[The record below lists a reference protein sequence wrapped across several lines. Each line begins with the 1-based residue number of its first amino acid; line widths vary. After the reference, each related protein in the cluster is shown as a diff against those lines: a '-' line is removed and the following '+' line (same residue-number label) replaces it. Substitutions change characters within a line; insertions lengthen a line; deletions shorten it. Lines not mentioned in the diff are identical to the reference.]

1 MDLCESVALSEER
14 VLPVVAS
21 SLLVGQ
27 KRVTFMTR
35 GRNIS
40 YWRNAF
46 FRRYPLF
53 REQSCVST

>member
-1 MDLCESVALSEER
+1 MDLCESGMLSEER

-27 KRVTFMTR
+27 KRVTFTTR

-40 YWRNAF
+40 H
-46 FRRYPLF
+46 
-53 REQSCVST
+53 

>member
-1 MDLCESVALSEER
+1 MELCESVMSEER
-14 VLPVVAS
+14 VLPAVAS

-40 YWRNAF
+40 Y
-46 FRRYPLF
+46 
-53 REQSCVST
+53 